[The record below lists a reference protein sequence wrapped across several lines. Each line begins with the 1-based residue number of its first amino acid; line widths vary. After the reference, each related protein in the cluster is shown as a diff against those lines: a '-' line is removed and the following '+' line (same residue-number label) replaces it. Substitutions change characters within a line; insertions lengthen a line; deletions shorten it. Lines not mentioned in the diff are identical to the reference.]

1 MFYKILM
8 DGVIVDAI
16 KNPWY
21 VRWQE
26 RSKMLLAIGFPEKAG
41 GVLSSDGSTAYHLD
55 GLPEIPVDGIPTVSM
70 VEISEEEYLT
80 IREQLDEGLT
90 PVLPEEEAAGEE
102 STETV
107 LSLAQ
112 LQQKIL
118 AINQMIDNIIKFLHL
133 DISVLS

>member
-8 DGVIVDAI
+8 DGVIVDAL
-16 KNPWY
+16 KNPRY
-21 VRWQE
+21 VKWQE
-26 RSKMLLAIGFPEKAG
+26 RNKMLLSIGFPEKAG
-41 GVLSSDGSTAYHLD
+41 GILSSDGSTAYHLD

-90 PVLPEEEAAGEE
+90 PVLPEEETAEPE

-107 LSLAQ
+107 LSMAQ
-112 LQQKIL
+112 LQQKVLRFEKFMSAL
-118 AINQMIDNIIKFLHL
+118 AEKLNLNL
-133 DISVLS
+133 